1 MTLAQGAFGT
11 SRELEACLVAS
22 TSNIAGSYFNGP
34 TGNGINATLTT
45 TSQTL
50 TVDGVLLQLFDR
62 VLLAS
67 QTDTAQNGIYFVA
80 VLSPGLSN
88 VVLQRAQDMQT
99 IEQLKSGQFFTIE
112 SGTAS
117 AGSLYITTVP
127 AYFVFGL
134 STIVFNSVDTNPS
147 GIVPLSEGGTGAN
160 LTSNADGGIIF
171 NKGTEFDIS
180 AAPTVA
186 HQFLQSGAGDTPNWT
201 PSTFPDTASTAGKVI
216 ISDGTNYVNSTSIW
230 PNTVGTV
237 GKIVRSDG
245 TVNTYTTSTFADTYG
260 ASTLLYSNGANTVT
274 GLATANSA
282 SLVTNSS
289 GVPAWSG
296 TMTNGQVIIGS
307 TGATP
312 TAATLTAG
320 PGVSISNGAASI
332 TISGTGSG
340 IGWTEVVGTSQAMT
354 ADSGY
359 VANNAG
365 LVTFTLPA
373 TAAFGTAISIIGK
386 GAGGWSIAQNAL
398 QVIQV
403 GSSASTAGV
412 PGSVSSTNQFD
423 SIDLIC
429 TTANL
434 VWTTL
439 GGPQGVLTVA

>member
-1 MTLAQGAFGT
+1 MTLAQGAFGI
-11 SRELEACLVAS
+11 SKELAS
-22 TSNIAGSYFNGP
+22 CTAAATTNLAGSYNNGP
-34 TGNGINATLTT
+34 TGNGVNATLTT

-62 VLLAS
+62 VLLAG
-67 QTDTAQNGIYFVA
+67 QTVSSQNGIYFVS
-80 VLSPGLSN
+80 VLNPGVSN

-99 IEQLKSGQFFTIE
+99 REQLKSGQFFTIE
-112 SGTAS
+112 NGTVS
-117 AGSLYITTVP
+117 AGSLFITNVP
-127 AYFVFGL
+127 PGFVFGID
-134 STIVFNSVDTNPS
+134 TITFSSVDTNPS
-147 GIVPLSEGGTGAN
+147 GIVPLSEGGTSAN
-160 LTSNADGGIIF
+160 LTANNGGIFYSTATAGAILA
-171 NKGTEFDIS
+171 GTS
-180 AAPTVA
+180 VAGRALLSGATAAPTWSTPTYPSA
-186 HQFLQSGAGDTPNWT
+186 SGSAGQ
-201 PSTFPDTASTAGKVI
+201 VI
-216 ISDGTNYVNSTSIW
+216 RSNGTNNVYS
-230 PNTVGTV
+230 
-237 GKIVRSDG
+237 
-245 TVNTYTTSTFADTYG
+245 TSTFADTYA

-282 SLVTNSS
+282 SLVTTSA
-289 GVPAWSG
+289 GVPVWSG

-320 PGVSISNGAASI
+320 PGVSIATGAGSI

-340 IGWTEVVGTSQAMT
+340 IGWTEVTGTTQAMT

-365 LVTFTLPA
+365 VVTFTLPA

-386 GAGGWSIAQNAL
+386 GAGGWLIAQNAG
-398 QVIQV
+398 QSIQV
-403 GSSASTAGV
+403 GSVASTTGV
-412 PGSVSSTNQFD
+412 GGSVASTNRFD

-439 GGPQGVLTVA
+439 GGPQSTGLTIV